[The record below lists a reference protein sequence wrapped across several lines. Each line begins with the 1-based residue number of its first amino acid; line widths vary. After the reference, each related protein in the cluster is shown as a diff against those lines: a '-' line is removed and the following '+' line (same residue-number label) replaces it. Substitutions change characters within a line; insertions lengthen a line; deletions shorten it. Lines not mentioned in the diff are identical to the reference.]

1 MSGKVR
7 MKCSEGFAKE
17 VDIMCM
23 MAVNLLNTVDREQ
36 PNNFPLR
43 LIVRTISELIQ
54 GLFDCLESEK

>member
-1 MSGKVR
+1 

-36 PNNFPLR
+36 PNNLPLR